1 MDARLLSA
9 VLITRA
15 AWGRRDRWSV
25 ERLTRHQELALAA
38 LRRHAYSR
46 SPFYLRHHAGL
57 AHAPLEELPPITKGD
72 IMAHWDEVV
81 TEPRLRLS
89 EVERHLRDLTEGQGN
104 PGAPWR
110 GQWWAAA
117 TAGTTGRRGVFVWGR
132 HEWATVLAS
141 YARANDWAGVP
152 VGLTKPLRMAV
163 VSSRNPGHQSA
174 VVGASLASR
183 LVPTLRL
190 DASTPLIEQVRALN
204 DFGPRLLVG
213 YASALRPLAE
223 AQRTGALRISP
234 QTVMS
239 ASEILTRSAARIMA
253 EAWGTEPYDVYAA
266 TETAGIAS
274 PCTFRTR
281 HLYEDLLVVEPVDG
295 AGRPAAPGRAGVRL
309 WVTVLSSRTL
319 PLIRYEMSDCVA
331 LGGRGCPCG
340 RPFRALEAIEGRT
353 EDVLDMASPAGIVQI
368 HPNVFHDVLDTV
380 AVTGWQV
387 RQESASALTLL
398 LAGPAGALSPEELT
412 ARLAAAVEAA
422 GAARPAVTARV
433 VDAIPR
439 TLLGKAP
446 LVVALTPGS
455 STSG

>member
-1 MDARLLSA
+1 MDTRLLSA

-15 AWGRRDRWSV
+15 ARGGRDKWSV
-25 ERLTRHQELALAA
+25 EHLTHHQDRALSA

-46 SPFYLRHHAGL
+46 SPFYRRHHAGL
-57 AHAPLEELPPITKGD
+57 AHAPLEQLPPITKGD

-81 TEPRLRLS
+81 TESELRLA
-89 EVERHLRDLTEGQGN
+89 EVERHLRILTESRGN
-104 PGAPWR
+104 PGVPWR

-132 HEWATVLAS
+132 REWASVLAS

-163 VSSRNPGHQSA
+163 VSSRNPAHQSA

-190 DASTPLIEQVRALN
+190 DATTPLLGQIRALN

-213 YASALRPLAE
+213 YASALRPLAD
-223 AQRTGALRISP
+223 AQVAGTLAISP

-239 ASEILTRSAARIMA
+239 TSEILTRSAARTVT
-253 EAWGTEPYDVYAA
+253 EAWGTAPYDVYAA

-281 HLYEDLLVVEPVDG
+281 HLYEDLLVVEPVDD
-295 AGRPAAPGRAGVRL
+295 AGRPVAAGTAGARL
-309 WVTVLSSRTL
+309 WVSVLSSRAL
-319 PLIRYEMSDCVA
+319 PLIRYEMTDRVA

-340 RPFRALEAIEGRT
+340 RPFRAVEAVEGRA
-353 EDVLDMASPAGIVQI
+353 EDVLALTSPTGTAQI
-368 HPNVFHDVLDTV
+368 HPNVFHDVLD
-380 AVTGWQV
+380 AVDVSGWQV
-387 RQESASALTLL
+387 RQDGASALTLV
-398 LAGPAGALSPEELT
+398 LAGPGRSLPLEELT
-412 ARLAAAVEAA
+412 AQLAAAVQAA
-422 GAARPAVTARV
+422 GAARPRVTARV
-433 VDAIPR
+433 VEAIPR
-439 TLLGKAP
+439 TPLGKAP
-446 LVVALTPGS
+446 LVVAINPGS